1 MLHTWFDPFFLLVEI
16 CAVTSVVCWLLSIVT
31 REYSWVDRIWSI
43 APVVYVWVV
52 AVQTHFGDARVNLI
66 TALVSAWGVRLTYNF
81 ARKGGYKA
89 GGEDYRWAVLR
100 QRLGPVGFQIFNF
113 TFIAPFQNVLLL
125 LIATPVIAAAQNGSP
140 LGLADFAL
148 AVLFFGF
155 LALESA
161 ADAQQWRF
169 QEAKAARKARQE
181 AGPDFCTTG
190 LFRFSRHPNFFS
202 EVSLWWCIY
211 GFAVVAT
218 GQWVHWTGFGAVVL
232 TGLFQGST
240 TMTEAISKSK
250 YPAYAEYQRRTSRL
264 LPLPP
269 RELERS
275 TVPDSGV

>member
-1 MLHTWFDPFFLLVEI
+1 MLHTWFDPSFLLVEL
-16 CAVTSVVCWLLSIVT
+16 CAATSVSCWLLSVVT

-43 APVVYVWVV
+43 APVAYVWVV
-52 AVQTHFGDARVNLI
+52 AAQTHFGDARVNLI
-66 TALVSAWGVRLTYNF
+66 TALVSAWGARLTYNF

-100 QRLGPVGFQIFNF
+100 ERLGPVGFQLFNL

-125 LIATPVIAAAQNGSP
+125 LIVAPVVAAAQHAQP
-140 LGLADFAL
+140 LGLVDLALGALFVVFL
-148 AVLFFGF
+148 AV
-155 LALESA
+155 ETV
-161 ADAQQWRF
+161 ADEQQWRF

-202 EVSLWWCIY
+202 EVSLWWVIY
-211 GFAVVAT
+211 AFGVLAT
-218 GQWVHWTGFGAVVL
+218 GEWLHWSGLGALVL

-240 TMTEAISKSK
+240 AMTEGISKSK

-264 LPLPP
+264 LPWPP
-269 RELERS
+269 R
-275 TVPDSGV
+275 